1 MKCKMN
7 NFKSE
12 RGITLIEIIAS
23 IAILSIIIIAFLPM
37 FTQTMKTSSI
47 STDVLDATYL
57 AQSKMEEVYHLS
69 TAYPFEEAK
78 SQVKNMK
85 LVKTEGPWYHYAQTV
100 NDFYVY
106 LSIKE
111 PQNELSNVLVK
122 VYNDSTKNKLE
133 AQMETIY
140 RWEN

>member
-1 MKCKMN
+1 MN

-23 IAILSIIIIAFLPM
+23 IAILAIIILAFMPM
-37 FTQTMKTSSI
+37 FTQTMRTSSI
-47 STDVLDATYL
+47 STDILDATYL

-69 TAYPFEEAK
+69 TTSTFDDAK
-78 SQVKNMK
+78 SQIEDMS
-85 LVKTEGPWYHYAQTV
+85 LVETENSWYHYEQTT
-100 NDFYVY
+100 DDYYIY

-122 VYNDSTKNKLE
+122 VYRDNTKSKLE
-133 AQMETIY
+133 SQMESIY

>member
-1 MKCKMN
+1 MMCKIN

-23 IAILSIIIIAFLPM
+23 IAILAIIILAFLPM

-69 TAYPFEEAK
+69 TTYTFENAK
-78 SQVKNMK
+78 SQVKNMN
-85 LVKTEGPWYHYAQTV
+85 LVKTEDNWYHYEQIV
-100 NDFYVY
+100 NDYYVY

-122 VYNDSTKNKLE
+122 VYNDATKSRLE